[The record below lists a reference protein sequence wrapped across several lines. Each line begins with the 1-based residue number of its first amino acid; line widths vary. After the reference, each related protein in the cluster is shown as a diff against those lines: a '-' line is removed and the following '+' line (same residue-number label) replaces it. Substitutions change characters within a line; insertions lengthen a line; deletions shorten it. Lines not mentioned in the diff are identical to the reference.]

1 MNIRILKNCD
11 VRLNGVIK
19 ALAAW
24 TELNLPGDKAKKLV
38 DAGFAENCKPTID
51 DYRKAVTEFA
61 RCDPGGDCW
70 EWIKKSL
77 PDLWRNHIKALQAD
91 DIATVRLTHN
101 DMLAAWGGRQ
111 RIKEA
116 ISQGQGLGLAV
127 KTA

>member
-11 VRLNGVIK
+11 VRLNGVVK

-38 DAGFAENCKPTID
+38 DAGFAENCQPTID
-51 DYRKAVTEFA
+51 DYRKTVAEFA
-61 RCDPGGDCW
+61 RRDPGGDCW

-77 PDLWRNHIKALQAD
+77 PDVWRTHIKAMLAD
-91 DIATVRLTHN
+91 DITTARLTHN

-111 RIKEA
+111 EIKEA
-116 ISQGQGLGLAV
+116 IS
-127 KTA
+127 